1 MKKILT
7 ATAIIAS
14 LGLASVPAKANAGD
28 DIVKVLGAIMIFQQL
43 FNNNDDRY
51 YDGRNNGQYGYN
63 GYGNGRVY
71 DDSGRYQRTCNDNLG
86 CAARD
91 NNRWNDPRGYGYAQ
105 GRNSNGAPNGQ
116 VCGKRSQRV
125 DQWTTETLH
134 LDCNGNV
141 MFITRHQR

>member
-1 MKKILT
+1 MKKLLITT
-7 ATAIIAS
+7 AMIAS
-14 LGLASVPAKANAGD
+14 LGLASTPAKADGD

-43 FNNNDDRY
+43 FDRDDRRHY
-51 YDGRNNGQYGYN
+51 PQDGYPQQGGY
-63 GYGNGRVY
+63 YGNGVY

-86 CAARD
+86 CASRD

-105 GRNSNGAPNGQ
+105 GRNGYGQPNSQ
-116 VCGKRSQRV
+116 VCGTRSQRV

-141 MFITRHQR
+141 MYITRHQR

>member
-7 ATAIIAS
+7 VTAIIAS

-43 FNNNDDRY
+43 FDRDDRRHYPNQNGGY
-51 YDGRNNGQYGYN
+51 YG
-63 GYGNGRVY
+63 GNGPVY

-86 CAARD
+86 CAPRD

-105 GRNSNGAPNGQ
+105 GRDNYGYPTGQ
-116 VCGKRSQRV
+116 VCGKRSQRI

-141 MFITRHQR
+141 MFVTRHQR

>member
-1 MKKILT
+1 MKKLLITT
-7 ATAIIAS
+7 AMIAS

-105 GRNSNGAPNGQ
+105 GRNSNGGMSGEATA
-116 VCGKRSQRV
+116 RIAALRR
-125 DQWTTETLH
+125 L
-134 LDCNGNV
+134 
-141 MFITRHQR
+141 

>member
-7 ATAIIAS
+7 VTAMIAS
-14 LGLASVPAKANAGD
+14 LSLASAPAKANND
-28 DIVKVLGAIMIFQQL
+28 DMMAVLGVVLMMSQL
-43 FNNNDDRY
+43 FDNNDDRY
-51 YDGRNNGQYGYN
+51 YNGQHN
-63 GYGNGRVY
+63 GVY

>member
-7 ATAIIAS
+7 VTAMIAS
-14 LGLASVPAKANAGD
+14 LSLASAPAKANND
-28 DIVKVLGAIMIFQQL
+28 DMMAVLGVVLMMSQL
-43 FNNNDDRY
+43 FDNDDDRY
-51 YDGRNNGQYGYN
+51 YNGQHN
-63 GYGNGRVY
+63 GVY

-86 CAARD
+86 CAAQD

-116 VCGKRSQRV
+116 VCGKRSQRI

-141 MFITRHQR
+141 MFVTRHQR

>member
-1 MKKILT
+1 M
-7 ATAIIAS
+7 IAS
-14 LGLASVPAKANAGD
+14 LGLASTPAKADGD

-43 FNNNDDRY
+43 FDRDDRRHY
-51 YDGRNNGQYGYN
+51 PQDGYPQQGGY
-63 GYGNGRVY
+63 YGNGVY

-86 CAARD
+86 CASRD

-105 GRNSNGAPNGQ
+105 GRNGYGQPNGQ
-116 VCGKRSQRV
+116 VCGTRSQRV

-141 MFITRHQR
+141 MYITRHQR

>member
-7 ATAIIAS
+7 VTAIIAS

-43 FNNNDDRY
+43 FNNDDDRY

-105 GRNSNGAPNGQ
+105 GRYSNGAPNGQ
-116 VCGKRSQRV
+116 VCGKRSQRI